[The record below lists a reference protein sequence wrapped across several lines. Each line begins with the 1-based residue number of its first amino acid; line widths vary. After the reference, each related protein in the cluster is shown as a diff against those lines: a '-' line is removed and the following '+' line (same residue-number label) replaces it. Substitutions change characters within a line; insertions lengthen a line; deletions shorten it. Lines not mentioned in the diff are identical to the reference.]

1 MTERS
6 ATWRVLPS
14 PREVAAEAAG
24 RFVEAAER
32 AVHGHGSFAV
42 ALSGGSTPVLLFE
55 LLATQAWRSRV
66 PWRDVH
72 VFWTDER
79 CVPPDHVDSNFGLAE
94 RTLLRHVPVP
104 PDQVHRIRGEADP
117 GVAAN
122 EYERE
127 LRTFASGRSG
137 PVLDLVFLGLGVDGH
152 TASLFPESEAFRREM
167 SGVSG
172 RWVVPNVVPGLAV
185 SRVTMTTA
193 PINAAAEVVFLV
205 TGDSKTEALTRV
217 TLAAPAAE
225 PLPAQLIRPDGPLIW
240 LIDEAAA
247 GDRARTRL
255 GHGARST

>member
-6 ATWRVLPS
+6 VTWRVLPS
-14 PREVAAEAAG
+14 PLDVAVEAAG
-24 RFVEAAER
+24 RFVETAER

-42 ALSGGSTPVLLFE
+42 ALSGGSTPALLFE
-55 LLATQAWRSRV
+55 LLASQGWRSRV

-79 CVPPDHVDSNFGLAE
+79 CVPPGHTDSNFGLAE

-104 PDQVHRIRGEADP
+104 GDQVHRIRGEADP
-117 GVAAN
+117 GVAAD

-137 PVLDLVFLGLGVDGH
+137 PVLDLVFLGLGADGH
-152 TASLFPESEAFRREM
+152 TASLFPDSEAFRLEM
-167 SGVSG
+167 TGGSR
-172 RWVVPNVVPGLAV
+172 RWVVPNVVPRLAT

-205 TGDSKTEALTRV
+205 TGSSKTEALRRV
-217 TLAAPAAE
+217 TQDASPGE
-225 PLPAQLIRPDGPLIW
+225 PLPARLIRPDGPLIW
-240 LIDEAAA
+240 LVDQAAA
-247 GDRARTRL
+247 RHGARTRL
-255 GHGARST
+255 GQGARST